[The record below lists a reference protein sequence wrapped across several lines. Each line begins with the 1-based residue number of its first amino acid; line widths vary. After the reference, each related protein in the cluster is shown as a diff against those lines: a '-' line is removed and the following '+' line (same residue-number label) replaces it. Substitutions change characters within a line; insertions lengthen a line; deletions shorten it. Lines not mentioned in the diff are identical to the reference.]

1 MALCGLLPL
10 HSFVIYTVVETGC
23 LSRFIARV
31 FNDITLRDGGKAI
44 RKNPIWPTL
53 APVALISLHF

>member
-23 LSRFIARV
+23 PSRFIARV
-31 FNDITLRDGGKAI
+31 FNDITVRDRGKAI
-44 RKNPIWPTL
+44 RKKIQFGPL
-53 APVALISLHF
+53 